1 MKKRIITALIMAAI
15 LIPAVVVPQ
24 LINVLDV
31 IFMVFVAGATIELL
45 NMYDKEKKIAL
56 PLKIITVFLSFVL
69 YFSIINFFA
78 SNVPALEESLMEK
91 FLKLIKF
98 DIVLNPAV
106 ALIAILIILMS
117 GLVFV
122 SDYTVSDLGRI
133 YIAIIY
139 VGVCAS
145 AITVT
150 RYLGVRFIFYL
161 LIITTSTDIF
171 ALVFGLTLG
180 KHKMAPNISPK
191 KTWEGAIGGSAVA
204 TTIGCLLIVLYPLF
218 SKHFHDGAS
227 IEFFDGLFRYTDF
240 SMAGKIIFAIV
251 LSLFLSICSQ
261 IGDLV
266 ASKLKRNYNIK
277 DYSNIFPGH
286 GGILDRFDSAFF
298 ASAIFLL
305 FIIIEMNLFPW

>member
-15 LIPAVVVPQ
+15 LIPALVVPQ
-24 LINVLDV
+24 LLNILDV
-31 IFMVFVAGATIELL
+31 IFMVFVAVATIELL

-56 PLKIITVFLSFVL
+56 PLKIITVLLSFVL
-69 YFSIINFFA
+69 YFSIINYFA
-78 SNVPALEESLMEK
+78 GSVTAINDSLMER
-91 FLKLIKF
+91 FLKLIKLDLF
-98 DIVLNPAV
+98 LNPAV

-122 SDYTVSDLGRI
+122 PDYTVTDLGRI
-133 YIAIIY
+133 YVAIIY

-145 AITVT
+145 AVTVT

-161 LIITTSTDIF
+161 LLITTFTDIF

-191 KTWEGAIGGSAVA
+191 KTWEGAIGGSLVA
-204 TTIGCLLIVLYPLF
+204 TTVGCLLIVLYPLF
-218 SKHFHDGAS
+218 SKTFHGET

-240 SMAGKIIFAIV
+240 TTVGKVFFAIV
-251 LSLFLSICSQ
+251 LSLFLSVCSQ

-286 GGILDRFDSAFF
+286 GGVLDRFDSAFF
-298 ASAIFLL
+298 AAAIFLI
-305 FIIIEMNLFPW
+305 FIIIEMNVFPW